1 MNVRNVHITTN
12 YVDLSCVS
20 IARDRMEVLV
30 LKGLMIIGDKPQYE
44 GK

>member
-1 MNVRNVHITTN
+1 MLTFLVCCA
-12 YVDLSCVS
+12 LS